1 MFTLLEFGFY
11 VFALTFVHC
20 VCIENE
26 VMIAHVVSKGTAFK
40 INGGSRSGTHYSSKC
55 SAGGQ
60 AASVYRL

>member
-26 VMIAHVVSKGTAFK
+26 VMIAYVVSKGTALKF
-40 INGGSRSGTHYSSKC
+40 N
-55 SAGGQ
+55 
-60 AASVYRL
+60 V